1 MNSFSTLCTVMRK
14 ELREVLRDRR
24 TIALSLLLTPLLY
37 PLLILGMG
45 MLSELRVRTQIDRVL
60 DVPTIGR
67 EYAPNLVRFLAAQGL
82 NPIDPLGDVVTAIRT
97 QRIDIALRVDPSCA
111 DAWREGR
118 SALVEILYDTTRRDA
133 EIPVMRLRAA
143 LNAYN
148 QQVVTLRL
156 LARGIDPQ
164 VVRPIEISTQ
174 DLATSDAKRALLM
187 SVILPVL
194 LIITSFIG
202 GASLV
207 LDATVGE
214 RERQSLEPLLTTPVL
229 RYIIVSGK
237 IAAAC
242 TVSLLSLLLT
252 MIAFKLSARLSS
264 ADISQ
269 QLNVGFIT
277 ILKMLFIL
285 LPMLFIGTTLLT
297 FLAAGAK
304 SVKEAQ
310 AHMAWLLLLPMLP
323 SYAMM
328 AYPLKSQLWQFA
340 VPFLAQYQLLQK
352 VIRNETVGIEA
363 WGTYLSMGFGLV
375 FLLWWAA
382 VQRYYQEQ
390 LAVSD

>member
-1 MNSFSTLCTVMRK
+1 MSPFPTLWTVIRK
-14 ELREVLRDRR
+14 ELRDVLRDRR
-24 TIALSLLLTPLLY
+24 TLVLSLLLTPLLY

-45 MLSELRVRTQIDRVL
+45 MLSESRVKTQIDQLL

-67 EYAPNLVRFLAAQGL
+67 EYAPTLVKFLAAQGL
-82 NPIDPLGDVVTAIRT
+82 NVIGPSGDVVTAIHT
-97 QRIDIALRVDPSCA
+97 QRIDIALRIDPSYA

-118 SALVEILYDTTRRDA
+118 PALVEILYDTTRRDA
-133 EIPVMRLRAA
+133 EIPAARLKAA
-143 LNAYN
+143 LNAYS
-148 QQVVTLRL
+148 QQVGILRL

-164 VVRPIEISTQ
+164 VARPIEISTR
-174 DLATSDAKRALLM
+174 DLATPDAKRALLM

-207 LDATVGE
+207 LDATAGE
-214 RERQSLEPLLTTPVL
+214 RERQSLEPLLTTPVS
-229 RYIIVSGK
+229 RYVIVSGK

-252 MIAFKLSARLSS
+252 LLAFKLSAQLSS
-264 ADISQ
+264 ADMSQ
-269 QLNVGFIT
+269 QLNVGLIPM
-277 ILKMLFIL
+277 LQMLFIL
-285 LPMLFIGTTLLT
+285 LPMLFIGTALLTLL
-297 FLAAGAK
+297 AAAAK

-340 VPFLAQYQLLQK
+340 VPFLAQNQLLQK
-352 VIRNETVGIEA
+352 VIRNEVVGIEVWA
-363 WGTYLSMGFGLV
+363 IYLSMGFGLAL
-375 FLLWWAA
+375 LLWWVA
-382 VQRYYQEQ
+382 VRRYYQEQ
-390 LAVSD
+390 LAISD